1 MTSDNEASHLNRVI
15 SVLMADDH
23 ALVRDGITFSL
34 THETDMKVVGEA
46 ANGQEA
52 VELFQLHRPNV
63 TLLDLQMPG
72 MSGLDALL
80 AIRTISPTARV
91 VIITTFPGDVQASRA
106 LKAGASGYLLK
117 GTMRKDLA
125 DTIRR
130 VHSGERRIP
139 YDVAASLADHAN
151 SDSLS
156 PREVEVLRHAAA
168 GSSNKRIGVGLGIT
182 EETVKGH
189 MRNILSKLEA
199 NDRTHAVTIALKRG
213 FLDG

>member
-1 MTSDNEASHLNRVI
+1 MPNELPAERKQI
-15 SVLMADDH
+15 TVLMADDH
-23 ALVRDGITFSL
+23 ALVRDGIKFSIG
-34 THETDMKVVGEA
+34 HETDMKIVGEA
-46 ANGQEA
+46 SSGEEA
-52 VELFQLHRPNV
+52 VELFKLYQPDV

-72 MSGLDALL
+72 MSGLDALI
-80 AIRTISPTARV
+80 AIRATAPKARV

-106 LKAGASGYLLK
+106 LKAGAAGYLLK
-117 GTMRKDLA
+117 GTMRKELA

-130 VHSGERRIP
+130 IHAGERRIP
-139 YDVAASLADHAN
+139 YEVAAHLADHAA
-151 SDSLS
+151 SDPLS
-156 PREVEVLRHAAA
+156 PREVEVLRHAAL

-199 NDRTHAVTIALKRG
+199 NDRTHAVTIAMKRG